1 MEDIW
6 RSHDIIY
13 KMAATEIGY
22 TETRDSSNKNQI
34 QIQWRNPPKVKPP
47 VSPSYESCLFFQ
59 GQDSSRDPLGRTS
72 ITYK

>member
-34 QIQWRNPPKVKPP
+34 QIQ
-47 VSPSYESCLFFQ
+47 
-59 GQDSSRDPLGRTS
+59 
-72 ITYK
+72 